1 MFYGIHAYAAEV
13 GNPFMT
19 IYTSKE
25 IKGHT
30 QFWAITQDNRGVMY
44 IGDGYGVQEFDGST
58 WRLILS
64 PNKSFGRSLAKD
76 VTGRIYVG
84 SSGMV
89 DYLEAD
95 DQGQMQYRS
104 LLEWI
109 KPEDRVFNYVWSVYA
124 VSEGIYFQT
133 NERLFR
139 FRAPSPANSTES
151 WQVDVWHPQEKFGY
165 TFWIDQTLYVQ

>member
-1 MFYGIHAYAAEV
+1 MNKFIFFICAIMFYGIHAYAAEV

-84 SSGMV
+84 SGTDAVPVIAGM
-89 DYLEAD
+89 D
-95 DQGQMQYRS
+95 
-104 LLEWI
+104 
-109 KPEDRVFNYVWSVYA
+109 
-124 VSEGIYFQT
+124 
-133 NERLFR
+133 
-139 FRAPSPANSTES
+139 
-151 WQVDVWHPQEKFGY
+151 
-165 TFWIDQTLYVQ
+165 